1 MDYFRLPLDIKEIIA
16 SNLPAPDLAS
26 IANVDPELRSFFHKK
41 VAPTFISE
49 FIRISK
55 IFKYLEK
62 IFYLKVSS
70 HDIMEDDGDHKIM
83 SYILDREVEEN
94 EMFEDNTEYAIWRT
108 MTVTIDLEPNMPQ
121 LVDAFVH
128 ERNVFNDF
136 MENELDNV
144 LDEYW
149 EENELDNVL
158 DEYWEE
164 HGYIAGDYL

>member
-16 SNLPAPDLAS
+16 SNLPAPDLAN

-83 SYILDREVEEN
+83 SYILDREVEEG
-94 EMFEDNTEYAIWRT
+94 ELFDDDTEYAIWRT
-108 MTVTIDLEPNMPQ
+108 MNATIDLEPNMPQ
-121 LVDAFVH
+121 LVDAFAVQ
-128 ERNVFNDF
+128 RNDF
-136 MENELDNV
+136 NEFM
-144 LDEYW
+144 
-149 EENELDNVL
+149 ENELDNVL